1 METTKK
7 INYKFATAPVALFP
21 ITTANEFKLIT
32 YLINVANINN
42 NSTVS
47 VSYSYLTKAININ
60 SHHTIKKIIDSLITL
75 NLLSRKSG
83 NITTNNSYTINFD
96 YINELDSKQTIDIPI
111 EEAIIEPSVEQTI
124 DIPTEEAIIEPSVEQ
139 IEEISTISTNEII
152 NVNKEPINEII
163 NVNKEPINESDPINE
178 KELFTKITD
187 YINSNTY
194 ESVFDN
200 INNINE
206 HFTKKKITYLRKHF
220 DDYKKSN
227 PKLINLF
234 NKIYMAI

>member
-1 METTKK
+1 M
-7 INYKFATAPVALFP
+7 
-21 ITTANEFKLIT
+21 
-32 YLINVANINN
+32 
-42 NSTVS
+42 
-47 VSYSYLTKAININ
+47 
-60 SHHTIKKIIDSLITL
+60 
-75 NLLSRKSG
+75 
-83 NITTNNSYTINFD
+83 
-96 YINELDSKQTIDIPI
+96 DSKQTIDIPI
-111 EEAIIEPSVEQTI
+111 EEAIIEPSVEQ
-124 DIPTEEAIIEPSVEQ
+124 
-139 IEEISTISTNEII
+139 IEEISTIST
-152 NVNKEPINEII
+152 NEII

>member
-1 METTKK
+1 MKTTKK
-7 INYKFATAPVALFP
+7 INYKFAAAPIVLLP
-21 ITTANEFKLIT
+21 LISGNEYKIIIE
-32 YLINVANINN
+32 LINIANITNN
-42 NSTVS
+42 NTVS
-47 VSYSYLTKAININ
+47 VSYSYLMKALNI
-60 SHHTIKKIIDSLITL
+60 SKQTLITSINNLIKL
-75 NLLSRKSG
+75 NLISRISG
-83 NITTNNSYTINFD
+83 NITTNNSYIINFD
-96 YINELDSKQTIDIPI
+96 YIIELDSKQTIEIPI
-111 EEAIIEPSVEQTI
+111 
-124 DIPTEEAIIEPSVEQ
+124 EEAIIEPSVEQ

-152 NVNKEPINEII
+152 NVNKEPINECDTI
-163 NVNKEPINESDPINE
+163 DE
-178 KELFTKITD
+178 KKLFSEITD

>member
-83 NITTNNSYTINFD
+83 NITTNNAYTINFD

-152 NVNKEPINEII
+152 NVNKEPINE
-163 NVNKEPINESDPINE
+163 SDPINE

-187 YINSNTY
+187 YINSDAY

-200 INNINE
+200 IDNINN
-206 HFTKKKITYLRKHF
+206 HFTKKEITYLRKHF

>member
-1 METTKK
+1 MKSIKK
-7 INYKFATAPVALFP
+7 TNYKFATAPISLFP

-32 YLINVANINN
+32 YLINVANITN

-47 VSYSYLTKAININ
+47 VSYSYLTKAINVN
-60 SHHTIKKIIDSLITL
+60 SHNTIKKIIDSLITL
-75 NLLSRKSG
+75 NLISRKSG

-96 YINELDSKQTIDIPI
+96 YINELDSKQTI
-111 EEAIIEPSVEQTI
+111 E
-124 DIPTEEAIIEPSVEQ
+124 IPTEESIIEPSVEQ

-152 NVNKEPINEII
+152 NVNKEPINECDTI
-163 NVNKEPINESDPINE
+163 DE
-178 KELFTKITD
+178 KKLFSEITD

-206 HFTKKKITYLRKHF
+206 HFAKKEITYLRKHF

-234 NKIYMAI
+234 IKIYMAI

>member
-1 METTKK
+1 MKSIKK
-7 INYKFATAPVALFP
+7 TNYKFATAPVALFP

-96 YINELDSKQTIDIPI
+96 YINELDSKQTIEIPI
-111 EEAIIEPSVEQTI
+111 
-124 DIPTEEAIIEPSVEQ
+124 EEAIIEPSVEQ

-152 NVNKEPINEII
+152 NVNKEPINE
-163 NVNKEPINESDPINE
+163 SDPINE

-187 YINSNTY
+187 YINSNIY

>member
-1 METTKK
+1 MKTTKK
-7 INYKFATAPVALFP
+7 INYKFAAAPIVLLP
-21 ITTANEFKLIT
+21 LISGNEYKIIIE
-32 YLINVANINN
+32 LINIANITNN
-42 NSTVS
+42 NTVS
-47 VSYSYLTKAININ
+47 VSYSYLMKALNI
-60 SHHTIKKIIDSLITL
+60 SKQTLITSINNLIKL
-75 NLLSRKSG
+75 NLISRISG
-83 NITTNNSYTINFD
+83 NITTNNSYIINFD
-96 YINELDSKQTIDIPI
+96 YIIELDSKQTIEIPI
-111 EEAIIEPSVEQTI
+111 
-124 DIPTEEAIIEPSVEQ
+124 EEAIIEPSVEQ

>member
-47 VSYSYLTKAININ
+47 VSYSYLTKAINVN
-60 SHHTIKKIIDSLITL
+60 SHNTIKKIIDNLITL

-83 NITTNNSYTINFD
+83 NITTNNAYTINFD
-96 YINELDSKQTIDIPI
+96 YINELDSKQTLEIPI
-111 EEAIIEPSVEQTI
+111 EEAIIEPSIKQTI

-152 NVNKEPINEII
+152 NVNKEPINE
-163 NVNKEPINESDPINE
+163 SDPINE

-187 YINSNTY
+187 YINSNIY

-234 NKIYMAI
+234 IKIYMAI

>member
-47 VSYSYLTKAININ
+47 VSYSYLTKAINVN
-60 SHHTIKKIIDSLITL
+60 SHNTIKKIIDNLITL

-83 NITTNNSYTINFD
+83 NITTNNAYTINFD
-96 YINELDSKQTIDIPI
+96 YINELDSKQTLEIPT

-152 NVNKEPINEII
+152 NVNKEPINECDTI
-163 NVNKEPINESDPINE
+163 DE
-178 KELFTKITD
+178 KKLFSEITD
-187 YINSNTY
+187 YINSDAY

-200 INNINE
+200 IDNINN
-206 HFTKKKITYLRKHF
+206 HFTKKEITYLRKHF

-227 PKLINLF
+227 PTLINLF
-234 NKIYMAI
+234 IKIYMVI